1 MKNVKNIQL
10 IISYRGTQYSG
21 WQIQP
26 NGITVQE
33 VISTAIC
40 DLTGEKVNLIG
51 SGRTDAR
58 VHALGQ
64 CANFFTS
71 ATIPPDQFFR
81 AINTKLPVDI
91 RVLSSKECKLDFHSR
106 YNAKGKCY
114 LYKIYEAGVS
124 SPFQSDLAF
133 HVIQSLDWEAMEE
146 AAGYFL
152 GEHDFKAFMA
162 SGSSVK
168 TTVRRIESISFEKK
182 NDLYEMTFKGN
193 GFLYNMVRIMVGT
206 LYEVGS
212 HRLDPGSIAGIIHG
226 MDRSKAGI
234 TAPAQGL
241 YLKEVFY

>member
-1 MKNVKNIQL
+1 MKNIQL
-10 IISYRGTQYSG
+10 IISYRGTHYCG

-33 VISTAIC
+33 VISKAIC
-40 DLTGEKVNLIG
+40 ELTGEQVNLLG

-71 ATIPPDQFFR
+71 ATIPPEQFFK

-91 RVLSSKECKLDFHSR
+91 RILSSKECDMDFHSR
-106 YNAKGKCY
+106 YDAKGKCY
-114 LYKIYEAGVS
+114 LYKIYESNVG
-124 SPFQSDLAF
+124 SPFKSDLAF
-133 HVIQSLDWEAMEE
+133 QVNQSLDWGAMKE
-146 AAGYFL
+146 AAGYFI

-168 TTVRRIESISFEKK
+168 TTVRRIENISFEKK
-182 NDLYEMTFKGN
+182 NDLWEITFKGN

-212 HRLDPGSIAGIIHG
+212 HRLDPRSISGIIQG

>member
-1 MKNVKNIQL
+1 MKNIQL
-10 IISYRGTQYSG
+10 IISYRGTHYCG

-26 NGITVQE
+26 NGITIQE
-33 VISTAIC
+33 VISGAIYQ
-40 DLTGEKVNLIG
+40 LTGEKVNLIG

-71 ATIPPDQFFR
+71 ATIPPEQFFK
-81 AINTKLPVDI
+81 AINTKLPDDI
-91 RVLSSKECKLDFHSR
+91 RILSSKECDMNFHSR

-114 LYKIYEAGVS
+114 LYKIYEAVVG

-133 HVIQSLDWEAMEE
+133 QVNQSLDWKAMEE
-146 AAGYFL
+146 AAGLFI

-168 TTVRRIESISFEKK
+168 TTVRRIDSISFNKK
-182 NDLYEMTFKGN
+182 DDLSEITFIGN
-193 GFLYNMVRIMVGT
+193 GFLYNMVRIMAGT
-206 LYEVGS
+206 LFEVGS
-212 HRLDPGSIAGIIHG
+212 HRLDPRSISGIILG
-226 MDRSKAGI
+226 MDRCKAGI